1 MNFLM
6 HLLNWLNKKTVV
18 IGFFVL
24 MSVVSSL
31 SLVLR
36 GPNQLPGGTFTYY
49 NNYLI
54 FKYSFEHLEQ
64 AKELYTHYQDQ
75 HFDRFKYTPT
85 FAAFF
90 GVFYYFPDYIGL
102 TLWNLLNSLVLLFSI
117 YFIPKSDIR
126 TKNIMGFIILM
137 EMITSLLNLQSNAL
151 IAGFIIFSFGFMERG
166 KSFWASLFLVAAT
179 FIKFFSVIGF
189 ALFLFYPGKIKQFL
203 YTLFWFFVFLLIP
216 LLFVDMETYLQ
227 YYQSYFDLLAKE
239 KITQHTYSF
248 IRLFEIFGNI
258 QINKILFSLVGG
270 LAFMLPFAFIKQYQ
284 IFKYRGLML
293 ASVLLWVVIFNY
305 RAESP
310 TFILAMTGVAL
321 WFALSDKNKWDI
333 AFLVLAII
341 FTSLS
346 LTDFMPKPLREE
358 IIKPYAVKVIPC
370 VMIWFRIM
378 FDLLSIAFKNQQL
391 KKPGAV

>member
-1 MNFLM
+1 MPP
-6 HLLNWLNKKTVV
+6 LNWLNKKTV
-18 IGFFVL
+18 IISLFVL
-24 MSVVSSL
+24 ISVFASL
-31 SLVLR
+31 SLILR
-36 GPNQLPGGTFTYY
+36 GPNQLPGGTYTYF

-75 HFDRFKYTPT
+75 HFDLFKYTPT

-90 GVFYYFPDYIGL
+90 GIFYYFPDYIGL
-102 TLWNLLNSLVLLFSI
+102 TLWNLLNSLVLIFSI
-117 YFIPKSDIR
+117 YFIPKLDFRI
-126 TKNIMGFIILM
+126 KNIMGFIILM

-166 KSFWASLFLVAAT
+166 KSFWASLFLVTAT

-227 YYQSYFDLLAKE
+227 YYQSYFDLLANE

-258 QINKILFSLVGG
+258 QINKFLFSLVGG
-270 LAFMLPFAFIKQYQ
+270 LVFMLPFAFIKQYQ

-310 TFILAMTGVAL
+310 TFILAITGVAL
-321 WFALSDKNKWDI
+321 WFALSDRNKWDI
-333 AFLVLAII
+333 TLLVLAFI

-346 LTDFMPKPLREE
+346 LTDLMPGSLREE

-370 VMIWFRIM
+370 VIIWFKII

-391 KKPGAV
+391 KKPEAV

>member
-1 MNFLM
+1 MP
-6 HLLNWLNKKTVV
+6 LLNWLNKKTV
-18 IGFFVL
+18 IISLFV
-24 MSVVSSL
+24 MISAFASL
-31 SLVLR
+31 SLFLR

-64 AKELYTHYQDQ
+64 AKELYTHYHEQ

-90 GVFYYFPDYIGL
+90 GIFYYFPDSIGL
-102 TLWNLLNSLVLLFSI
+102 ILWNILNSLVLLFSI
-117 YFIPKSDIR
+117 YFIPKLDIR
-126 TKNIMGFIILM
+126 IKNIMGFIILM

-151 IAGFIIFSFGFMERG
+151 IAGLIIFSFGYMERG
-166 KSFWASLFLVAAT
+166 KSFWASFFLVAAT
-179 FIKFFSVIGF
+179 FIKLFSVIGF

-203 YTLFWFFVFLLIP
+203 YTLFWFLVFLMIP
-216 LLFVDMETYLQ
+216 LLFVDIETYLL

-258 QINKILFSLVGG
+258 QINKFLFSLIGG
-270 LAFMLPFAFIKQYQ
+270 MVFMFPFAFIKQYHN
-284 IFKYRGLML
+284 FKYRGLML

-310 TFILAMTGVAL
+310 TFILAITGVAL
-321 WFALSDKNKWDI
+321 WFALSDRNKWDI
-333 AFLVLAII
+333 TLLVLAII

-346 LTDFMPKPLREE
+346 LTDLMPRSLREE

-378 FDLLSIAFKNQQL
+378 FDLLSIAIKNQQL
-391 KKPGAV
+391 KKAEAV

>member
-1 MNFLM
+1 MPQM
-6 HLLNWLNKKTVV
+6 NWLNKKT
-18 IGFFVL
+18 IIFSLFVL
-24 MSVVSSL
+24 MSVFASL
-31 SLVLR
+31 SLLLR

-64 AKELYTHYQDQ
+64 GKELYTYHQEQ
-75 HFDRFKYTPT
+75 HFDLFKYTPT

-90 GVFYYFPDYIGL
+90 GVFYYFPDAIGL
-102 TLWNLLNSLVLLFSI
+102 ILWNILNSLVLLFSI
-117 YFIPKSDIR
+117 YFIPKLDIR
-126 TKNIMGFIILM
+126 IKNMIGFIILI
-137 EMITSLLNLQSNAL
+137 ELITSLLNLQSNAL
-151 IAGFIIFSFGFMERG
+151 ITGLIIFSFGYMERG
-166 KSFWASLFLVAAT
+166 KSFWASFFLVAAT
-179 FIKFFSVIGF
+179 FIKFFSILGF

-203 YTLFWFFVFLLIP
+203 STLFWIFIFLFIP
-216 LLFVDMETYLQ
+216 LLFVDMETYLH

-248 IRLFEIFGNI
+248 IRLFDIFGSI
-258 QINKILFSLVGG
+258 QINKFLFSLLGG
-270 LAFMLPFAFIKQYQ
+270 LVFMLPFAFIKNYQ
-284 IFKYRGLML
+284 SFKYRGLML

-321 WFALSDKNKWDI
+321 WFALSNRNKWDI
-333 AFLVLAII
+333 ALLALAII

-346 LTDFMPKPLREE
+346 LTDLMPKSFREE
-358 IIKPYAVKVIPC
+358 IIKPYAIKVIPC

-378 FDLLSIAFKNQQL
+378 FDLLSIAYKNQPL
-391 KKPGAV
+391 KKTDAV